1 MSTPERQKSRL
12 SSEARQADI
21 VQVLLTL
28 TAQQSPA
35 DITTMAIA
43 QAIGLTQGAVFR
55 HFPTKEAIWLSVL
68 EWVQQTLLDKI
79 KDAAQSTPD
88 PLNALRAVFRAHIR
102 FVEMYP
108 GVPRIIFHELQ
119 KPGDSALKQRVHTI
133 LHSHR
138 KTAMDLLQAA
148 KLQGQVDPEVGLES
162 ASTLFLGAIQGL
174 VMQSMA
180 AGSTADLVKL
190 SEGVLEIFFTGV
202 ESKSP

>member
-1 MSTPERQKSRL
+1 MPTPERQKSRL

-79 KDAAQSTPD
+79 KDAARSTAD
-88 PLNALRAVFRAHIR
+88 PLNALRAVFRAHVR

-148 KLQGQVDPEVGLES
+148 KLQGQVDPGLGLES

-180 AGSTADLVKL
+180 AGSTADLVKF

>member
-1 MSTPERQKSRL
+1 MPIPERQKSRL

-68 EWVQQTLLDKI
+68 EWVQQSLLNKI

-88 PLNALRAVFRAHIR
+88 ALNALRAVFRAHVQ

-108 GVPRIIFHELQ
+108 GVPRIIFHALQ
-119 KPGDSALKQRVHTI
+119 KPGDSLLKQRVRII

-138 KTAMDLLQAA
+138 ETTMDLLQTA
-148 KLQGQVDPEVGLES
+148 KLQGQVDAGVRPEC

-180 AGSTADLVKL
+180 SGSTADLVKF

-202 ESKSP
+202 ESKSL

>member
-1 MSTPERQKSRL
+1 MPTPERQKSRL

-21 VQVLLTL
+21 VQILLTL

-43 QAIGLTQGAVFR
+43 KAIGLTQGAVFR

-68 EWVQQTLLDKI
+68 EWVQQSLLGKI
-79 KDAAQSTPD
+79 DEAAQSTPD
-88 PLNALRAVFRAHIR
+88 PLHALRAVFRAHVR
-102 FVEMYP
+102 FIEAYP

-119 KPGDSALKQRVHTI
+119 KPGDSPLKQRVRII
-133 LHSHR
+133 LQSHR
-138 KTAMDLLQAA
+138 KTSMDLLQAA
-148 KLQGQVDPEVGLES
+148 KLQGQVMPDLRPEC

-180 AGSTADLVKL
+180 AGSNTDLIPL
-190 SEGVLEIFFTGV
+190 SEGVLEIFLTGV
-202 ESKSP
+202 ERKQP